1 MDALFDWIRSHDIV
15 LGWLF
20 AVSVLMLLGSL
31 IAVPWLVVRIPSD
44 YFLGRRH
51 FVDRWRP
58 RHPWLRMAL
67 LASKNTFG
75 GVLVLAGVAM
85 LILPG
90 QGILTIFVGLMF
102 LDFPGKLALER
113 WLVNKPP
120 VIRAINWM
128 RTKAGRPP
136 LEMPEQRDE
145 GGRMRD
151 EG

>member
-1 MDALFDWIRSHDIV
+1 MDAILDWIRGHDIV

-58 RHPWLRMAL
+58 CHPWLRMAL

-90 QGILTIFVGLMF
+90 QGILTIFAGLMF

-120 VIRAINWM
+120 VIRTINWM
-128 RTKAGRPP
+128 RTKAGQPP
-136 LEMPEQRDE
+136 LELPKSPLSSGES
-145 GGRMRD
+145 
-151 EG
+151 